1 MSKVVKRVLLAL
13 AVVILIAIIGACVSF
28 AFINRSSSDGSAD
41 SGVADG
47 DGNTG
52 EDGGNSG
59 NDETDGGGN
68 TGGDE
73 NGDGGNSGGNG
84 GPADGDGTEE
94 DGYDGLF
101 ALPSTKYVLTSDYT
115 LTEADVKATKG
126 NGGVSLWHLCS
137 FDLGGH
143 TLDLGG
149 YTLGIST
156 SSKKVIKFEN

>member
-47 DGNTG
+47 NGNTG

-68 TGGDE
+68 TGGDG
-73 NGDGGNSGGNG
+73 NGGNNGGNG

-126 NGGVSLWHLCS
+126 NGGVRSEE
-137 FDLGGH
+137 H
-143 TLDLGG
+143 TSELQ
-149 YTLGIST
+149 SP
-156 SSKKVIKFEN
+156 